1 MGESV
6 DGLAFGHISFGVAR
20 TEDKLVSFIYQA
32 TKARKTLGT
41 LRVKRG
47 VEQKS
52 EVLLTVR
59 RPSLVVHLWQ
69 KGVR

>member
-1 MGESV
+1 MQESV
-6 DGLAFGHISFGVAR
+6 DRPAFGHVSFGEAR
-20 TEDKLVSFIYQA
+20 TEKLVVVYHA

-41 LRVKRG
+41 LRLKRG
-47 VEQKS
+47 DGQKS

-69 KGVR
+69 KGV